1 MMRRPACLLDQRPHG
16 AAQDENTLLE
26 QRFDL
31 NLLPNLNSRL
41 PIHPPLENLNRDHI
55 VSLLHR
61 KPGIG
66 GLLDIDLD
74 PPIPS
79 PPIMIAALIRPYLA
93 GSAVLTILLLVVLCW
108 LCPSNLNAA
117 PYFEDGFLGLTQ
129 AELHAKMGRPQ
140 AVRDRKSALRI
151 FTYYPITD
159 WSSYFSKL
167 VSPENGEDVYTFT
180 RNGTAVRYSFSYMAN
195 PNDASENRPLFV
207 RLVDIELSPPRPI
220 DTLPSLIPEFRPST
234 EQASPAFR
242 SNIWVLLFK
251 GAPSP
256 EARFIIREQEKDRL
270 DWLLS
275 YQLFSMQ
282 GLPDRL
288 TGSVLIDRIEI
299 GAQSLQL
306 VTQRQRH
313 THEPILNPYSSEFIR
328 QSAIPASP
336 AMTIPVP
343 KYAE

>member
-1 MMRRPACLLDQRPHG
+1 MLYQQAG
-16 AAQDENTLLE
+16 
-26 QRFDL
+26 
-31 NLLPNLNSRL
+31 SG
-41 PIHPPLENLNRDHI
+41 
-55 VSLLHR
+55 S
-61 KPGIG
+61 
-66 GLLDIDLD
+66 LLDIDSD

-79 PPIMIAALIRPYLA
+79 APIMAATLIRPHMA
-93 GSAVLTILLLVVLCW
+93 GTAVFTAVLLVISCW
-108 LCPSNLNAA
+108 LRPPNLDAA
-117 PYFEDGFLGLTQ
+117 PYFEDGLLGLTQ
-129 AELHAKMGRPQ
+129 AELHEKMGRPQ
-140 AVRDRKSALRI
+140 AVRDRKSALRV

-159 WSSYFSKL
+159 WASYFSKL

-180 RNGTAVRYSFSYMAN
+180 RNGTDVRYSFSYTVD
-195 PNDASENRPLFV
+195 PSDESENRPLFV
-207 RLVDIELSPPRPI
+207 RLVDIELSPPMPL
-220 DTLPSLIPEFRPST
+220 DKLPSLIPEFRPSAD
-234 EQASPAFR
+234 QASPAFR

-288 TGSVLIDRIEI
+288 TRSVLIDRIEI

-306 VTQRQRH
+306 VTRRQRH
-313 THEPILNPYSSEFIR
+313 THEPILNPYSGEFTR
-328 QSAIPASP
+328 QSAVPPSP
-336 AMTIPVP
+336 AKTIPVP